1 MIKQYYDTARLRDLR
16 ELVDYAA
23 QKHGDKVAIR
33 EFNAAREIV
42 DHTDRQL
49 QADVMALGAMLVTDG
64 WKGRHFALIGESSYH
79 YVVCYLAIVNWVGV
93 IIPIDKELSDDEI
106 AKQLRLCDA
115 SAVFCSE
122 SQALRL
128 PAIMEQ
134 YPDVQ
139 LAVNIGFAKHG
150 ANMPA
155 ITQLIESGREILAQG
170 LPADFDPEVDV
181 DKTCAIIFTSG
192 TTGANKGVMLC
203 HRNITAVLH
212 SALSMFKMAETY
224 FSVLPIN
231 HTVEMNLFI
240 LGSLY
245 AGFTV
250 CFNDG
255 LKNIKENLKIFKP
268 DMSMMVPMIV
278 DHLHKNIWKE
288 AEKAGQATRLK
299 MGIKLSNL
307 LRMIGIDRRD
317 QLFAPILD
325 GLGGNLKLIFCG
337 GAPLNPVLVKL
348 FADIG
353 INIYNG
359 YGITE
364 CSPFVSSNSPL
375 SQVPGSVGSVAPDCQ
390 VRISDDG
397 GDDGTGEIQVKGD
410 NVMLGYYK
418 DEEATRRSFTEDG
431 WFRTG
436 DIGYLDKENNLYITG
451 RAKNLI
457 ISANGKNVYP
467 EELEDCLMNQISYLR
482 EVVVFSPKDKLG
494 HDRIIAADAYLD
506 PEFINEVGPDR
517 ARVQFKADVAKV
529 NKHLAKFKRISQ
541 VMIRET
547 EFDKTT
553 TKKIKRNYQ
562 QSSDDYN
569 SAFSAPRPSR

>member
-1 MIKQYYDTARLRDLR
+1 MIKKYYEAIRLRDLR

-23 QKHGDKVAIR
+23 QKHGDKIAIR
-33 EFNAAREIV
+33 EFNAKRELI

-49 QADVMALGAMLVTDG
+49 QADVKALGAKLVADG

-79 YVVCYLAIVNWVGV
+79 YVVCYLAVVNWVGV
-93 IIPIDKELSDDEI
+93 IVPIDKELSDDEV

-115 SAVFCSE
+115 AAVFCSDI
-122 SQALRL
+122 QAQRL
-128 PAIMEQ
+128 PAIQ
-134 YPDVQ
+134 KDCPDIQ
-139 LAVNIGFAKHG
+139 LVINPRSLGH
-150 ANMPA
+150 
-155 ITQLIESGREILAQG
+155 LIESGREILASGQ
-170 LPADFDPEVDV
+170 PIDFDPEVDIN
-181 DKTCAIIFTSG
+181 KTCTIIFTSG

-212 SALSMFKMAETY
+212 SALSMFKLADTY

-245 AGFTV
+245 AGFSV

-268 DMSMMVPMIV
+268 DMSMMVPMLV

-288 AEKAGQATRLK
+288 AEKSGQATKLRI
-299 MGIKLSNL
+299 GILISNL
-307 LRMIGIDRRD
+307 LRRFGIDRRS

-337 GAPLNPVLVKL
+337 GAPLNPVLVKS
-348 FADIG
+348 FESIG
-353 INIYNG
+353 IDIYNG
-359 YGITE
+359 YGISE
-364 CSPFVSSNSPL
+364 CSPLVSSNCPL
-375 SQVPGSVGSVAPDCQ
+375 SQVPGSVGSVAPDCE
-390 VRISDDG
+390 VRISAPG
-397 GDDGTGEIQVKGD
+397 ADGTGEIQVKGD

-418 DEEATRRSFTEDG
+418 DEDATSKSFTDDG
-431 WFRTG
+431 WFKTG
-436 DIGYLDKENNLYITG
+436 DIGCLDKDGNVYITG

-457 ISANGKNVYP
+457 ISDNGKNVYP
-467 EELEDCLMNQISYLR
+467 EELEECLMNQISYLR
-482 EVVVFSPKDKLG
+482 EVVVYATKDKIG

-506 PEFINEVGPDR
+506 PQFVSETGLDQ
-517 ARVQFKADVAKV
+517 ARVQLKADVAKV

-541 VMIRET
+541 VKIRDT

-562 QSSDDYN
+562 Q
-569 SAFSAPRPSR
+569 A